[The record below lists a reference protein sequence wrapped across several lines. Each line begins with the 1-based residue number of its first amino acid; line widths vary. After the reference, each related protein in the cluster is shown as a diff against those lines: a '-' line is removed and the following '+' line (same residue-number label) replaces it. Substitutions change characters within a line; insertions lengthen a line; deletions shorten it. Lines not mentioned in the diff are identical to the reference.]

1 MPREK
6 ELDSSFSS
14 SQFLRVLHR
23 VQSSCTAITLITIRD
38 VLRDL
43 LPFVQFKK
51 RKKHPWRSITF
62 SKVAG
67 SACNFTKSNIPPWV
81 FFMFFK
87 LCKWYQIVQRITY
100 EK

>member
-14 SQFLRVLHR
+14 SQFVRVLHR

-51 RKKHPWRSITF
+51 RKKTPMEEYYF
-62 SKVAG
+62 
-67 SACNFTKSNIPPWV
+67 
-81 FFMFFK
+81 
-87 LCKWYQIVQRITY
+87 
-100 EK
+100 